1 LFRIRCIGGLDALVK
16 LDVLDLH
23 GNLIRNIT
31 NLSHLIHLRVLN
43 LAGNEITIVENLNG
57 LVSLAELNLRRNK
70 ITHCDIGDLSHL
82 QRLFLSHNLI
92 ESFDDIVSS
101 VQCSLLSELSID
113 GNPLANDEDH
123 RSIIISYLK
132 QLNTLNQL
140 HVTEDER
147 KEATLVARQDEIKLN
162 ELHKQLKI
170 IEERETLISAVRK
183 EWEINHKTKDH
194 VPINSY
200 IEDEWN
206 VVTLYGTPSLEFFKG
221 KRPLPCVTQLTLNY
235 MNFADVVNALP
246 HMKDTL
252 PSLQHLECHCLN
264 LKTLFDLQ
272 TFANNFPPSL
282 ITLTMKKDGNPVTG
296 HPYWMEW
303 LESLL
308 PSVIINGR
316 KRNPDQANLFDP
328 ISQFFSMS
336 DSINDDLV
344 NNSLSLKQQ
353 SQKFAC
359 GVQKEALSR
368 YCRKQE
374 FEKVWPE
381 VIKQLVK
388 DAINKQ

>member
-252 PSLQHLECHCLN
+252 PSLQVNAYTCL
-264 LKTLFDLQ
+264 
-272 TFANNFPPSL
+272 
-282 ITLTMKKDGNPVTG
+282 
-296 HPYWMEW
+296 HH
-303 LESLL
+303 
-308 PSVIINGR
+308 
-316 KRNPDQANLFDP
+316 
-328 ISQFFSMS
+328 
-336 DSINDDLV
+336 
-344 NNSLSLKQQ
+344 
-353 SQKFAC
+353 
-359 GVQKEALSR
+359 
-368 YCRKQE
+368 
-374 FEKVWPE
+374 
-381 VIKQLVK
+381 
-388 DAINKQ
+388 